1 MCSQQFLLFTREN
14 KFYTKKVRRKIVFF
28 ILCPHKKLRLTKE
41 ISMLIVFLYLF
52 EVMVLWNLYFTSN
65 FCLRL
70 VLVSRR
76 KLVSTLYSIVEYI
89 NNIVFFSIS
98 LNIHPLLS
106 LNWSYKTYASL
117 ILYLMVYVYDLFS
130 SNPLIGP
137 LYLHFE

>member
-52 EVMVLWNLYFTSN
+52 EVMVLSNLYFTY
-65 FCLRL
+65 F
-70 VLVSRR
+70 VFEVSRK
-76 KLVSTLYSIVEYI
+76 KLVSTLHIILAHI

-137 LYLHFE
+137 LYLYFE